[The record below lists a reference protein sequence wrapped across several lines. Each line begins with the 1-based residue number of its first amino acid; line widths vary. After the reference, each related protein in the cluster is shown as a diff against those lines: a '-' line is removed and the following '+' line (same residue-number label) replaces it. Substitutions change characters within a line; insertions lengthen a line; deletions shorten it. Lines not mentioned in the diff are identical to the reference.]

1 MKRLFD
7 LIVSIAGLI
16 LLAPMFIVILFL
28 ILLFDRWPVFFIQSR
43 LGKNL
48 VPFNIIKFRT
58 MKSGISKSSE
68 DDEIRQTII
77 GRILR
82 KTSIDELPVLINV
95 LKGEMSLVGPRPLL
109 LKYKD
114 RFNKYQNRR
123 HEILPGITGLA
134 QIQGRN
140 EISWS
145 KKFDYDIHYVETQSF
160 VMDLKILYKT
170 LIAVLTLKGISPMDQ
185 DIMPEFMGTK
195 KDESQRSNY

>member
-7 LIVSIAGLI
+7 LIVSTAGLI
-16 LLAPMFIVILFL
+16 LLAPIFIVILFL

-68 DDEIRQTII
+68 DDEIRQTKI

-114 RFNKYQNRR
+114 RFNKHQNRR

-160 VMDLKILYKT
+160 VMDLKILFKT
-170 LIAVLTLKGISPMDQ
+170 
-185 DIMPEFMGTK
+185 
-195 KDESQRSNY
+195 